1 MSTDFPTSRAE
12 GKPDVEE
19 AARIRQLDQTIAKID
34 KELDQLRTRT
44 QLVENAISELQEKIL
59 EVGGIQLR
67 SQKSKVDGIVQM
79 IELNNERLTKAQV
92 SKAKAEKDI
101 AKSEKAMADLVDN
114 LAAVDA
120 ELAELSGKARGSSSD
135 LEAAQAK
142 VEDAKAVMEERKEE
156 KDVLREE
163 IDNHSEAMNAFRAVG
178 ACFAASREL
187 SC

>member
-1 MSTDFPTSRAE
+1 MTIQRRSVLISPIFRAE
-12 GKPDVEE
+12 AKPDVEE

-44 QLVENAISELQEKIL
+44 QLVENAISDLQEKIL

-67 SQKSKVDGIVQM
+67 TQKSKVDGIVQM

-101 AKSEKAMADLVDN
+101 AKSEKAMVDHVDN

-120 ELAELSGKARGSSSD
+120 ELAELTGDARGSSSE

-142 VEDAKAVMEERKEE
+142 VEDAKAVMEEMKEQ
-156 KDVLREE
+156 KNALREE
-163 IDNHSEAMNAFRAVG
+163 IDNHSEAMNAFRAIEVRT
-178 ACFAASREL
+178 SL
-187 SC
+187 